1 MSTRVDLFDPDYLQ
15 EDLALVDGDLAFDE
29 QGDFQTV
36 QDAANVVASFRR
48 ILATPL
54 NALSRFV
61 HDVDPYRLIVTMQ
74 GYGNGG
80 YALLSEPLGPGLSIA
95 MRQAVQDC
103 ADQEPRLALLDLQ
116 SRIEPT
122 DRGAT
127 LVMDVF
133 YRVRGTSDD
142 QFTLMSV
149 NPFTQELELR

>member
-1 MSTRVDLFDPDYLQ
+1 MTTRVDLFDPDYLQ

-61 HDVDPYRLIVTMQ
+61 HDVDPYRLVVTMQ
-74 GYGNGG
+74 NYGNGA
-80 YALLSEPLGPGLSIA
+80 YALLSEPLGPGLTLA
-95 MRQAVQDC
+95 MRHAIQAC
-103 ADQEPRLALLDLQ
+103 ADQEERLVLLEVQ
-116 SRIEPT
+116 PRIEPT
-122 DRGAT
+122 ERGAT
-127 LVMDVF
+127 LAMDVF
-133 YRVRGTSDD
+133 YRVRGTPDD
-142 QFTLMSV
+142 QFTLMTV